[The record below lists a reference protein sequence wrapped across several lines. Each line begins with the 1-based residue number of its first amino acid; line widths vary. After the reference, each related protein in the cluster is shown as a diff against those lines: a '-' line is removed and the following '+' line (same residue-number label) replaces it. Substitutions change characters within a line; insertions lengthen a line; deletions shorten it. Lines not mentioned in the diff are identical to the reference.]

1 MNRLRNVAALVVLL
15 LGVAALLFA
24 LRSYTGGDDEGA
36 DPTPDASASPTPT
49 PSLAPARM
57 ATTRIEQDI
66 KERLDANAGR
76 PTRIECPERV
86 SQKIGTDFTCD
97 VFFDDEPGTAAIA
110 TAVVKIDGPDGHF
123 TWRSTPKSQEDQG

>member
-1 MNRLRNVAALVVLL
+1 VNGLRKVAALVVVL

-24 LRSYTGGDDEGA
+24 LRSCSSDDGAGDS
-36 DPTPDASASPTPT
+36 DPEASATATPA

-57 ATTRIEQDI
+57 ATTRIEQAI

-86 SQKIGTDFTCD
+86 SQKIGTDFSCE

-110 TAVVKIDGPDGHF
+110 TAAVTIDGPDGHF
-123 TWRSTPKSQEDQG
+123 VWKSTPKSQDGA